1 MVRSSEGET
10 KPSKN
15 KNQKYKK
22 NTILEEKKMEL
33 IILILKVI
41 GFGFVAMMASTII
54 HEGGHVIAGLVQG
67 WKFAIMVIGP
77 IKIYRDEK
85 DDKVKIGIEKNPA
98 LWGGLGGTIPR
109 EKSDENLKAYAKI
122 LLAGPIAS
130 FVLGGIS
137 GICMIFH
144 PSLFVMLMTFMP
156 ISMGSACLLPNAKT
170 GLFYTDGGRYL
181 RIVKGG
187 KTYEEEKALFD
198 AAMHATFS
206 PEEKYDEKGVETL
219 IASEDKSFSYMGH
232 YYAYLNA
239 KKEDDAEEM
248 KEQIAVMETLRK
260 DVPQAIADM
269 CVVEN

>member
-1 MVRSSEGET
+1 MEVLVL
-10 KPSKN
+10 
-15 KNQKYKK
+15 
-22 NTILEEKKMEL
+22 ILE
-33 IILILKVI
+33 VI
-41 GFGFVAMMASTII
+41 GFGFVAMMLSTIV

-67 WKFAIMVIGP
+67 WKFVIMVIGP
-77 IKIYRDEK
+77 MKIYRDEK
-85 DDKVKIGIEKNPA
+85 DDKIKIGIEKNPA

-109 EKSDENLKAYAKI
+109 EKSDKNLKAYAKI

-137 GICMIFH
+137 GISLIFH
-144 PSLFVMLMTFMP
+144 PSLFMMLMTFMP
-156 ISMGSACLLPNAKT
+156 VSMGFACLLPNAKT

-198 AAMHATFS
+198 AAMLATFS
-206 PEEKYDEKGVETL
+206 PEEKYDAKGIENLT
-219 IASEDKSFSYMGH
+219 ASEDKSFNYMGH

-239 KKEDDAEEM
+239 KKDDDAGEM
-248 KEQIAVMETLRK
+248 KNRLAAMEELRK

>member
-15 KNQKYKK
+15 QKYKK
-22 NTILEEKKMEL
+22 NTILEERKMEL
-33 IILILKVI
+33 IVLILKVL
-41 GFGFVAMMASTII
+41 GFGFVAMIASTII

-67 WKFAIMVIGP
+67 WKFMVMVIGP
-77 IKIYRDEK
+77 VEIYRDEK
-85 DDKVKIGIEKNPA
+85 DDKIKIGIEKNPA

-109 EKSDENLKAYAKI
+109 KKSENNIKAYAKI

-130 FVLGGIS
+130 FVLGGIC
-137 GICMIFH
+137 GIFLMMH
-144 PSLFVMLMTFMP
+144 QSLFMMLMTFIP
-156 ISMGSACLLPNAKT
+156 LSMGFACLLPKART
-170 GLFYTDGGRYL
+170 GLLYTDGGRWL

-187 KTYEEEKALFD
+187 KTLEEEKALFD
-198 AAMHATFS
+198 AAMLASFS
-206 PEEKYDEKGVETL
+206 PEEKYDEKGVATL
-219 IASEDKSFSYMGH
+219 IASEDKSFCYMGH

-239 KKEDDAEEM
+239 KKEDNAEEM
-248 KEQIAVMETLRK
+248 KNRIAMMETLRK